1 MKLLIAAGLL
11 ATVLI
16 QEKGN
21 GIILRVK
28 NSKTKLNTYV
38 LGKSFAIMFL
48 KIKQLNKVS
57 TLEVVQLVRDSVHT
71 ICDVCDKQTRRVF
84 QLRYFS
90 G

>member
-1 MKLLIAAGLL
+1 MLFKLLTAACLL

-21 GIILRVK
+21 GIIVRVK
-28 NSKTKLNTYV
+28 NSKTKLSTYI

-57 TLEVVQLVRDSVHT
+57 TLEVV
-71 ICDVCDKQTRRVF
+71 
-84 QLRYFS
+84 
-90 G
+90 

>member
-1 MKLLIAAGLL
+1 MLLKLLTAAGLL

-57 TLEVVQLVRDSVHT
+57 TLEVV
-71 ICDVCDKQTRRVF
+71 
-84 QLRYFS
+84 
-90 G
+90 